1 MFLLS
6 VARNVKI
13 NVRFHIVLF
22 LGGILSMSTHRHIGF
37 VFILLAG
44 LVLAISP
51 ASLVGAQT
59 PTATDSQVK
68 PVGSNLGIPGKLG
81 EAIAKAPEG
90 QQPGQI
96 DPQAAPGYLGI
107 PGGQQI
113 SLVVAFLWAI
123 WVGWVF
129 STVGAFGGIMA
140 GVGHI
145 SVFGLGAYAK
155 TFKDTA
161 PELNKFVTDSIRV
174 SNQWLVGLSAA
185 VSSVNYAK
193 QKRLIIPLGLAL
205 GLGSLLAA
213 FLVVY
218 TTMGKIKF
226 SQYQGYFGL
235 IVFIIGGFMI
245 YEMTPR
251 GQSKKKAA
259 KEAAKAFE
267 TTIKQKGDITQSGAK
282 TAHFSLTRVEISF
295 FGQTFTFNPLWAF
308 VGGFFISAISSF
320 IGVGGGFL
328 YVPFLTSIVGLPM
341 FVAAGTS
348 ALAVLI
354 SMILSIFNFMIKGVT
369 IYWVMIGVELV
380 GIFIGSMIGPRT
392 GKYIPEKGLK
402 WFFILLAIYV
412 GLDYTLRGFFNYRLF
427 G

>member
-1 MFLLS
+1 MYRKFVVVLMLS
-6 VARNVKI
+6 
-13 NVRFHIVLF
+13 LF
-22 LGGILSMSTHRHIGF
+22 AAMVMAPLMSGGEAFAEGPLE
-37 VFILLAG
+37 
-44 LVLAISP
+44 
-51 ASLVGAQT
+51 
-59 PTATDSQVK
+59 K
-68 PVGSNLGIPGKLG
+68 
-81 EAIAKAPEG
+81 AIAKAPKGTE
-90 QQPGQI
+90 PGQI
-96 DPQAAPGYLGI
+96 DPDAPAGYLGI
-107 PGGQQI
+107 PGAKQVN
-113 SLVVAFLWAI
+113 LLVAFFWAI

-155 TFKDTA
+155 TFKDSA
-161 PELNKFVTDSIRV
+161 PELNKVVTDSIRV

-185 VSSVNYAK
+185 VSSLNYGK
-193 QKRLIIPLGLAL
+193 QKRLIVPLGIVL
-205 GLGSLLAA
+205 GMGSLLAA
-213 FLVVY
+213 FLVAY

-235 IVFIIGGFMI
+235 IVFIIGGFMA

-251 GQSKKKAA
+251 GQSKKKRA
-259 KEAAKAFE
+259 KDAAKAFE
-267 TTIKQKGDITQSGAK
+267 NTIKQKGDIITQGVQTQK
-282 TAHFSLTRVEISF
+282 FNLTRIEISF
-295 FGQTFTFNPLWAF
+295 FGQTFGFSPVWAF

-328 YVPFLTSIVGLPM
+328 YVPFLTSVVGLPM

-369 IYWVMIGVELV
+369 VYWVMIGVELV

-402 WFFILLAIYV
+402 WFFIVLAAYV
-412 GLDYTLRGFFNYRLF
+412 GLDYTLRGFFNIRMF

>member
-1 MFLLS
+1 MRKTMTIFMLLG
-6 VARNVKI
+6 ALLI
-13 NVRFHIVLF
+13 LTAPYVLPD
-22 LGGILSMSTHRHIGF
+22 H
-37 VFILLAG
+37 VFAADKLA
-44 LVLAISP
+44 
-51 ASLVGAQT
+51 
-59 PTATDSQVK
+59 
-68 PVGSNLGIPGKLG
+68 
-81 EAIAKAPEG
+81 EAIAKAQTG
-90 QQPGQI
+90 TGKGLI
-96 DPQAAPGYLGI
+96 DATAAPGYLGI
-107 PGGQQI
+107 PGGTQI
-113 SLVVAFLWAI
+113 NLVVAFFWAV

-145 SVFGLGAYAK
+145 SIFGLGAYAK

-174 SNQWLVGLSAA
+174 SNQWLVGLSAL
-185 VSSVNYAK
+185 VSSINYGK
-193 QKRLIIPLGLAL
+193 QKRLVIPLGLFL

-218 TTMGKIKF
+218 TTMGKVKF

-235 IVFIIGGFMI
+235 IVFVIGAFMV
-245 YEMTPR
+245 YEMTPK

-259 KEAAKAFE
+259 KEAVKAFE
-267 TTIKQKGDITQSGAK
+267 TAVKKKGDLTQQGVQTLK
-282 TAHFSLTRVEISF
+282 FNLVRTEISF
-295 FGQTFTFNPLWAF
+295 FGQTFGFSPIWAF

-328 YVPFLTSIVGLPM
+328 YVPFLTSVVGLPM

-369 IYWVMIGVELV
+369 VYWIMIGVELV

-392 GKYIPEKGLK
+392 GKFIPEKGLK
-402 WFFILLAIYV
+402 WFFIILAFYV
-412 GLDYTLRGFFNYRLF
+412 GLDYTLRGFFNYRIF

>member
-1 MFLLS
+1 MMCAALVAAAVLLPM
-6 VARNVKI
+6 V
-13 NVRFHIVLF
+13 
-22 LGGILSMSTHRHIGF
+22 MPD
-37 VFILLAG
+37 
-44 LVLAISP
+44 P
-51 ASLVGAQT
+51 ASAGPLE
-59 PTATDSQVK
+59 D
-68 PVGSNLGIPGKLG
+68 
-81 EAIAKAPEG
+81 AIQKAPQG
-90 QQPGQI
+90 TGAGQI
-96 DPQAAPGYLGI
+96 DPKAAPGYLGI
-107 PGGQQI
+107 PGGI
-113 SLVVAFLWAI
+113 KINLVLAFFWAV

-161 PELNKFVTDSIRV
+161 PALNKFVTDSIRV
-174 SNQWLVGLSAA
+174 SNQWLVGLSAL
-185 VSSVNYAK
+185 VSSINYAK
-193 QKRLIIPLGLAL
+193 QKRLVIPLGIAL
-205 GLGSLLAA
+205 GAGSLLAA

-226 SQYQGYFGL
+226 SEYQGYFGL
-235 IVFIIGGFMI
+235 IVFVIGGFMI
-245 YEMTPR
+245 YGMSPK
-251 GQSKKKAA
+251 GQASQKKA

-267 TTIKQKGDITQSGAK
+267 AAVKAKGDTIQQGVTTTKFNLAR
-282 TAHFSLTRVEISF
+282 TEISF
-295 FGQTFTFNPLWAF
+295 FGQTFGFSPIWAF

-328 YVPFLTSIVGLPM
+328 YVPFLTSVVGLPM

-354 SMILSIFNFMIKGVT
+354 SMVLSIFNFMIKGVT
-369 IYWVMIGVELV
+369 VDWIMIMVELV
-380 GIFIGSMIGPRT
+380 GIFIGSMVGPRT

-402 WFFILLAIYV
+402 WFFIVLACYV
-412 GLDYTLRGFFNYRLF
+412 GLDYTLRGFFNYRIF

>member
-1 MFLLS
+1 MYRKFVVVLMLS
-6 VARNVKI
+6 
-13 NVRFHIVLF
+13 LF
-22 LGGILSMSTHRHIGF
+22 AAMVMAPLMSGGEAFAEGPLER
-37 VFILLAG
+37 
-44 LVLAISP
+44 
-51 ASLVGAQT
+51 
-59 PTATDSQVK
+59 
-68 PVGSNLGIPGKLG
+68 
-81 EAIAKAPEG
+81 AIAKAPKGTE
-90 QQPGQI
+90 PGQI
-96 DPQAAPGYLGI
+96 DPDAPAGYLGI
-107 PGGQQI
+107 PGAKQVN
-113 SLVVAFLWAI
+113 LLVAFFWAI

-155 TFKDTA
+155 TFKDSA
-161 PELNKFVTDSIRV
+161 PELNKVVTDSIRV

-185 VSSVNYAK
+185 VSSLNYGK
-193 QKRLIIPLGLAL
+193 QKRLIVPLGIVL
-205 GLGSLLAA
+205 GMGSLLAA
-213 FLVVY
+213 FLVAY

-235 IVFIIGGFMI
+235 IVFIIGGFMA

-251 GQSKKKAA
+251 GQSKKKRA
-259 KEAAKAFE
+259 KDAAKAFE
-267 TTIKQKGDITQSGAK
+267 NTIKQKGDIITQGVQTQK
-282 TAHFSLTRVEISF
+282 FNLTRIEISF
-295 FGQTFTFNPLWAF
+295 FGQTFGFSPVWAF

-328 YVPFLTSIVGLPM
+328 YVPFLTSVVGLPM

-369 IYWVMIGVELV
+369 VYWVMIGVELV

-402 WFFILLAIYV
+402 WFFIVLAAYV
-412 GLDYTLRGFFNYRLF
+412 GLDYTLRGFFNIRMF

>member
-1 MFLLS
+1 
-6 VARNVKI
+6 
-13 NVRFHIVLF
+13 
-22 LGGILSMSTHRHIGF
+22 MSTHRHIRF
-37 VFILLAG
+37 VFFLLAG
-44 LVLAISP
+44 LVLAIQP
-51 ASLVGAQT
+51 ASMVWAQT
-59 PTATDSQVK
+59 PTASDTQVK
-68 PVGSNLGIPGKLG
+68 RVGSNLGIPGKLG
-81 EAIAKAPEG
+81 QAIATAPEG
-90 QQPGQI
+90 QQEGQI
-96 DPQAAPGYLGI
+96 DPQATPGYLGI

-113 SLVVAFLWAI
+113 NLMVAFFWAI

-129 STVGAFGGIMA
+129 STVGAFGGVLA

-145 SVFGLGAYAK
+145 SIFGLGAYAK
-155 TFKDTA
+155 TFRDSA

-193 QKRLIIPLGLAL
+193 QKRLIIPLGLSL

-218 TTMGKIKF
+218 TTMGKVKF

-235 IVFIIGGFMI
+235 IVFLIGGFMI

-251 GQSKKKAA
+251 GQSRKKAA

-267 TTIKQKGDITQSGAK
+267 ATIKQKGDITQSGAK
-282 TAHFSLTRVEISF
+282 TAHFSLTRAEISF
-295 FGQTFTFNPLWAF
+295 FGQTFTFNPIWAF